1 MRPPEVLYD
10 ENNFFER
17 VRRHLDNQTT
27 HNEFLKLVNL
37 FTQEF
42 IDSARLLKE
51 ARTYLGEGELMMQ
64 LKAILGWDE
73 RRELYAIE
81 DHFWPASGNDQQK
94 IRRPRSGTSIG
105 SYVKL
110 PASVRFEYRE
120 ARAWLTFA

>member
-110 PASVRFEYRE
+110 PASVRFKHRE
-120 ARAWLTFA
+120 ARA